1 MVDAARP
8 ALAILTRAPSSG
20 GKRRLFQTLDIP
32 PDVDLL
38 RALLLD
44 TVDGSALTGV
54 RRVVAVTPASA
65 CEEVREMTG
74 IVDVMPQ
81 PDGDLGERMQAV
93 MAALFEQGA
102 SAAALIG
109 SDIPHI
115 TVASIAETFDV
126 LAHDPDALVLG
137 PSADG
142 GYYLIAACRVPEVFS
157 DVEWGTSQVFSSTV
171 RAAAAAGFRVHQLPM
186 MCDVDTVDDLRAAA
200 MSGRASRS
208 ATWMRTRL
216 GRR

>member
-44 TVDGSALTGV
+44 TVDGSALAGV

-65 CEEVREMTG
+65 CEEIREMTG
-74 IVDVMPQ
+74 IPDVMSQ
-81 PDGDLGERMQAV
+81 SDGDLGERMQAV

-102 SAAALIG
+102 SAVALMG
-109 SDIPHI
+109 SDVPHI
-115 TVASIAETFDV
+115 TAAPLAETFDV
-126 LAHDPDALVLG
+126 LASDRDALVLG

-142 GYYLIAACRVPEVFS
+142 GYYLIGACRVPDVFS
-157 DVEWGTSQVFSSTV
+157 NMQWGTSVVLSSTV
-171 RAAAAAGFRVHQLPM
+171 RAAATLGFRVHQLPI
-186 MCDVDTVDDLRAAA
+186 MCDVDTVEDLRTAVS
-200 MSGRASRS
+200 SGRAPRS
-208 ATWMRTRL
+208 AAWMRRRL
-216 GRR
+216 G